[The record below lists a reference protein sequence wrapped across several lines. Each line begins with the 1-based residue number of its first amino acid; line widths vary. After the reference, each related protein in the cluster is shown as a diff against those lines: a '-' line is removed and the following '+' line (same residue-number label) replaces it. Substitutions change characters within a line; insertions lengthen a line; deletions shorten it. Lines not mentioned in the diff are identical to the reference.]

1 MDKKQ
6 TLVVVGIVAAVIV
19 IILGVVFGLK
29 SCKKEEDLVPVE
41 STTTSAGVSD
51 GSSVVSDV
59 TDPSS
64 PVTEFGEQIIGPDGE
79 IVIIPTGSDATTAG
93 GSGSG
98 SGNGGSGNSGS
109 GNSGS
114 GSGNSGS
121 GQTTDPTNDTL
132 IEPTLPTSEDDGV
145 IELPFV
151 PADQL

>member
-98 SGNGGSGNSGS
+98 SGNGGSG
-109 GNSGS
+109 
-114 GSGNSGS
+114 
-121 GQTTDPTNDTL
+121 QTTDPTNDTL
-132 IEPTLPTSEDDGV
+132 IQPTLPTSEDDGV

>member
-98 SGNGGSGNSGS
+98 
-109 GNSGS
+109 NSGS
-114 GSGNSGS
+114 GSGNGGS
-121 GQTTDPTNDTL
+121 GQTTDQTNDTL
-132 IEPTLPTSEDDGV
+132 IQPTLPTSEDDGV

>member
-98 SGNGGSGNSGS
+98 
-109 GNSGS
+109 
-114 GSGNSGS
+114 NSGS
-121 GQTTDPTNDTL
+121 GQTPDPTNDTL
-132 IEPTLPTSEDDGV
+132 IQPTLPTSEDDGV